1 MCVAALAWK
10 AHPDWP
16 LVVIGNRDEFHARA
30 SAPLAR
36 WDDGSGIVAGRDL
49 VGHGTWMGLSEA
61 GRFAL
66 VTNYR
71 VPEGAQP
78 GRPSRGILV
87 TDLLQGRTPEPVETM
102 NPFNLVDVAGSEA
115 RFLTNHPRTESRPL
129 APGIHGLSNGGFDVP
144 WPKTR
149 AVQTALAAWLSS
161 GGQDF
166 AALFAAL
173 RSERPD
179 RRIARPQ
186 DGPEPRFAPVFIR
199 DFVYGTRC
207 STVLALSAGGQG
219 RIVERSFAPNG
230 SVTGEVA
237 LSFAWPG
244 PLPATN
250 LQIA

>member
-1 MCVAALAWK
+1 MCVAAVAWK

-16 LVVIGNRDEFHARA
+16 LVAIGNRDEFHARA

-36 WDDGSGIVAGRDL
+36 WDDCREGGSGVIAGRDL
-49 VGHGTWMGLSEA
+49 VGHGTWLGLTEA

-87 TDLLQGRTPEPVETM
+87 TDLLQGRAPEPVETM
-102 NPFNLVDVAGSEA
+102 NPFNLVEVAGGEA
-115 RFLTNHPRTESRPL
+115 RFLTNYPKTESRPL
-129 APGIHGLSNGGFDVP
+129 TPGIHGLSNGGFDLP

-149 AVQTALAAWLSS
+149 AVERALAVWLDDNS
-161 GGQDF
+161 GDF
-166 AALFAAL
+166 APLLDAL

-179 RRIARPQ
+179 RRTARIE

-199 DFVYGTRC
+199 DFIYGTRC
-207 STVLALSAGGQG
+207 STVLALSASGQG
-219 RIVERSFAPNG
+219 RMVERSFASDG
-230 SVTGEVA
+230 SVSGEVA
-237 LSFAWPG
+237 MTFTWPEAA
-244 PLPATN
+244 LP
-250 LQIA
+250 